1 MFSVYG
7 LVSRR
12 SRGGCQSANHAMFGA
27 PEVGNSRAAMNGK
40 KTFSWAF
47 LIFWGR
53 SSQVW
58 RRELVQLLPGKQFNG
73 NNTVVM
79 RFLSSGLPNTTFSKA
94 RAFTLVELLV
104 VIAIIGTL
112 VGLLIPAIQ
121 QAREAARR
129 SRQDVRADQRQIISD
144 LIGAIKQYDSNAVVE
159 VYGINSNGSKTPIP
173 QSDLSSISDNAEVTL
188 NIPDLGLHT
197 IDSSDQQGFFRLRI
211 GANYQGQVG
220 PATFHLVGPSPTDP
234 AATEYLLSVPRPAG
248 GTLQNNAYII
258 SNDEVYRVEYKSS
271 LSDEVWTSYPLTS
284 DTIAFESPQP

>member
-1 MFSVYG
+1 
-7 LVSRR
+7 
-12 SRGGCQSANHAMFGA
+12 MFGA

-40 KTFSWAF
+40 KTFSWGF

-79 RFLSSGLPNTTFSKA
+79 RFLSPGLPNTTFSKA

-112 VGLLIPAIQ
+112 VGLLLPAIQ

-129 SRQDVRADQRQIISD
+129 SRCGTIDSAVR
-144 LIGAIKQYDSNAVVE
+144 QYDPSAVVE
-159 VYGINSNGSKTPIP
+159 VYGIDSEGGKTPIP
-173 QSDLSSISDNAEVTL
+173 EQEWSSIPDSAEVTL
-188 NIPDLGLHT
+188 IISNLGLHT
-197 IDSSDQQGFFRLRI
+197 IDSSARQGFFRLRI
-211 GANYQGQVG
+211 AANYQGQVG
-220 PATFHLVGPSPTDP
+220 PVAFHLVGASPTEP

-248 GTLQNNAYII
+248 GTLQDNAYVI
-258 SNDEVYRVEYKSS
+258 SNEEVYRVEYKPS
-271 LSDEVWTSYPLTS
+271 LDEEWSDYPLTS
-284 DTIAFESPQP
+284 DTVALESPQIPLN